1 MVESASKTPVAIVT
15 GAGGGIGCA
24 ICIEL
29 AKAGYHISLVGRS
42 ETSLQATVNE
52 IAVCAR
58 QVPQSLVVP
67 ADLSDHRQFTN
78 IVQRTYQHWGKID
91 VLINNAAACPNFPID
106 QTTIQELQEV
116 FALNYFAPA
125 LLVAELWPIFVQQGF
140 GCVINISSIATVDPF
155 PGLSMYAASKAAME
169 SLTRSIINE
178 AGEADITSYSIAPGA
193 VETAMLRSLISID
206 DLPTD
211 KTLNPATVASVVL
224 DCVLGR
230 RKSDNGKTIVL
241 EKA

>member
-1 MVESASKTPVAIVT
+1 MDTANNTPVAIVT

-29 AKAGYHISLVGRS
+29 AKAGYRIALVGRS
-42 ETSLQATVNE
+42 DTNLQSAVNE
-52 IAVCAR
+52 IAVCAGNVA
-58 QVPQSLVVP
+58 QTLVVP
-67 ADLSDHRQFTN
+67 ADLSDPHQVAN
-78 IVQRTYQHWGKID
+78 IVKTTFQHWGRID

-106 QTTIQELQEV
+106 QTTLQELQIV
-116 FALNYFAPA
+116 FAINFFSPA
-125 LLVAELWPIFVQQGF
+125 LLVAELWPLFTLQNS

-169 SLTRSIINE
+169 SLTRSIFNE
-178 AGEADITSYSIAPGA
+178 AGDAEITSYSIAPGA
-193 VETAMLRSLISID
+193 VETSMLRSLISIE

-224 DCVLGR
+224 DCALGR

-241 EKA
+241 KKA

>member
-1 MVESASKTPVAIVT
+1 MESANNSPVAMVT

-29 AKAGYHISLVGRS
+29 AKAGYRIALVGRS
-42 ETSLQATVNE
+42 ETSLQAVVNE
-52 IAVCAR
+52 IAVCAGI
-58 QVPQSLVVP
+58 VPETLAVS
-67 ADLSDHRQFTN
+67 ADLSDHQQIAN
-78 IVQRTYQHWGKID
+78 IVQTTSQHWGRVD
-91 VLINNAAACPNFPID
+91 VLINNAAAAPDFPID
-106 QTTIQELQEV
+106 RTTLQELYGV
-116 FALNYFAPA
+116 FAINYFAPA
-125 LLVAELWPIFVQQGF
+125 LLVAELWPIFKQQSS

-155 PGLSMYAASKAAME
+155 PGLSMYAATKSAME

-178 AGEADITSYSIAPGA
+178 SGDTDITSYSIAPGA
-193 VETAMLRSLISID
+193 VETSMLRSLISIE

-224 DCVLGR
+224 DCAMGR
-230 RKSDNGKTIVL
+230 RSDDNGKTIVL

>member
-1 MVESASKTPVAIVT
+1 MESASKTPVAIVT

-29 AKAGYHISLVGRS
+29 AKADYGIALIGRS
-42 ETSLQATVNE
+42 ETSLQAAVNE
-52 IAVCAR
+52 IAVCSDNVA
-58 QVPQSLVVP
+58 QTLVVP
-67 ADLSDHRQFTN
+67 ADLSDQHQLAN

-106 QTTIQELQEV
+106 QTTIQELQGA
-116 FALNYFAPA
+116 FAINYFAPA
-125 LLVAELWPIFVQQGF
+125 LLVAELWPIFNQQGF

-178 AGEADITSYSIAPGA
+178 AGDSDITSYSIAPGA
-193 VETAMLRSLISID
+193 VETSMLRSLISID

-211 KTLNPATVASVVL
+211 KTLNPTTVASVVL

>member
-1 MVESASKTPVAIVT
+1 MDSASSTPVAIVT

-29 AKAGYHISLVGRS
+29 AKAGYRIALIGRS
-42 ETSLQATVNE
+42 ETNLQAAVNE
-52 IAVCAR
+52 IAVC
-58 QVPQSLVVP
+58 VDEMPQTLVIP
-67 ADLSDHRQFTN
+67 ADLSDHHQIAN
-78 IVQRTYQHWGKID
+78 IIKTTQQHWGNID
-91 VLINNAAACPNFPID
+91 VLINNAASAPNFPIN
-106 QTTIQELQEV
+106 QTTIQELQSV
-116 FALNYFAPA
+116 FATNYFAPA
-125 LLVAELWPIFVQQGF
+125 LLVAELWPIFIQQNS

-155 PGLSMYAASKAAME
+155 PGLSMYAATKSAME

-178 AGEADITSYSIAPGA
+178 AGEADITAYSIAPGA
-193 VETAMLRSLISID
+193 VETSMLRSLVSIE

-224 DCVLGR
+224 DCVTGQR
-230 RKSDNGKTIVL
+230 SSDNGKVIVL

>member
-1 MVESASKTPVAIVT
+1 MVESVNKTPVAIVT

-29 AKAGYHISLVGRS
+29 AKAGYNITFVGRS
-42 ETSLQATVNE
+42 ETSLQAAVNE
-52 IAVCAR
+52 IAVCVDE
-58 QVPQSLVVP
+58 VPQTLVVP
-67 ADLSDHRQFTN
+67 ADLSDHHQITN
-78 IVQRTYQHWGKID
+78 IVQTTYKHWGRID
-91 VLINNAAACPNFPID
+91 VLINNAASCPNFPID
-106 QTTIQELQEV
+106 QTTIQELQGA
-116 FALNYFAPA
+116 FAINYFAPA
-125 LLVAELWPIFVQQGF
+125 LLVAELWPILIQQGF
-140 GCVINISSIATVDPF
+140 GCVVNISSIATVDPF
-155 PGLSMYAASKAAME
+155 PGLSMYAASKSAME

-193 VETAMLRSLISID
+193 VETSMLRSIISID

-224 DCVLGR
+224 DCAMGR